1 MPIINFIIASEVR
14 EDKETKSEEN
24 DEEDICFIL
33 CS

>member
-24 DEEDICFIL
+24 DDEDICFIL
-33 CS
+33 FS